1 MLNFF
6 LHRLKAAFTSAVH
19 ADIALAANRLGKGS
33 CGPEDGGAMLI
44 KTVLICKFTRH
55 RKIKLYQAMRVP

>member
-6 LHRLKAAFTSAVH
+6 LHRFKAAFTSAVH

-44 KTVLICKFTRH
+44 KTV
-55 RKIKLYQAMRVP
+55 